1 MNTNP
6 HATTILCFGD
16 SNTWGQK
23 PDRSGRYAANERWT
37 GRLQELLGDD
47 YAVVEEG
54 LSGRTVNLD
63 YVDKPGRNGK
73 TYFAPCLQSHN
84 PLDVVVIMLGT
95 NDVKIEFDE
104 SAESIANALGALVD
118 DVTLFGKNK
127 DGITPKIVLISPAFV
142 DDTAPRFYEFYTEH
156 FDTQSAKKSQQLAP
170 AIHEISKQKNCIF
183 IDAASVAK
191 TGKDGV
197 HLSEDSQ
204 EKLAELVSLTVKEL
218 FPKDL

>member
-6 HATTILCFGD
+6 HARTIVCFGD

-23 PDRSGRYAANERWT
+23 PDRSGRYASNERWT

-47 YAVVEEG
+47 YTVVEEG

-63 YVDKPGRNGK
+63 YANKPGRNGR
-73 TYFAPCLQSHN
+73 TYFAPCLQSHS
-84 PLDVVVIMLGT
+84 PLDAVIIMLGT
-95 NDVKIEFDE
+95 NDVKIEFDV
-104 SAESIANALGALVD
+104 SAESIAKALGELVD

-127 DGITPKIVLISPAFV
+127 DGVTPKIVLISPALV
-142 DDTAPRFYEFYTEH
+142 DDTAPRFYQFYTEH
-156 FDTQSAKKSQQLAP
+156 FDKQSAQKSQQLAFV
-170 AIHEISKQKNCIF
+170 IHEIAKQKNCAF

-191 TGKDGV
+191 TGEDGV

-204 EKLAELVSLTVKEL
+204 EKLAELVSVTVKEL
-218 FPKDL
+218 FPEDL